1 MPANLENSAVA
12 TGLKKVSFYSNL
24 KEGQCQR
31 MFKLPYNCAH
41 LTCQQGKAQNSSSEA
56 SAVHEWRTSSCASY
70 VKKRWRQYT
79 EELYKNDL
87 NDLDNHYGVVN
98 HLDPVIMECEVK

>member
-56 SAVHEWRTSSCASY
+56 SAVHEWKTSSCASY
-70 VKKRWRQYT
+70 VKKRQRN
-79 EELYKNDL
+79 KRL
-87 NDLDNHYGVVN
+87 NCQHPLDHREIKGISEK
-98 HLDPVIMECEVK
+98 HLFLLN